1 MILFSLRHFLKRVSI
16 KCVPVLVFIF
26 TAKCTKFNVVLFY
39 LKSLAHSMYQYKF
52 VRTGS
57 LYCVPWLLN
66 FFCLQTCKDTKDIGS
81 LQKAAD
87 FVRAF
92 TLGFE
97 VDVSVAF

>member
-1 MILFSLRHFLKRVSI
+1 MCACFVLFLY
-16 KCVPVLVFIF
+16 
-26 TAKCTKFNVVLFY
+26 AKWTKFNVVLFY
-39 LKSLAHSMYQYKF
+39 LKTFAHSLFGNKF
-52 VRTGS
+52 VKTGS
-57 LYCVPWLLN
+57 LYHVPWLLN

-97 VDVSVAF
+97 VDVSVAFWFVG